1 MAAPLPASIIKLR
14 RTYAELEPLL
24 ERIRATYAPDD
35 VLLFGSRARGTAD
48 TDSDWDLM
56 VILPDDAS
64 ESLLDPVLSW
74 ETQHGSG
81 VHADILL
88 SLRSEFLAD
97 MSVVNSL
104 AREVARDGVGLI
116 DG

>member
-1 MAAPLPASIIKLR
+1 MVATLPASIIRLR
-14 RTYAELEPLL
+14 RTYPELEPLL
-24 ERIRATYAPDD
+24 ERIRDTYAPDD
-35 VLLFGSRARGTAD
+35 VLLFGSRARGTAGD
-48 TDSDWDLM
+48 DSDWDLM
-56 VILPDDAS
+56 IILPDDSS
-64 ESLLDPVLSW
+64 ESLLDPILGW
-74 ETQHGSG
+74 ETQHESG

-116 DG
+116 GG